1 MKKIKFMLMCMLAML
16 TGFSSCSSS
25 DDNDGNKPMTN
36 YVAISADGNTIIN
49 EDDDEEVKFNILI
62 GNTLTADATINLSL
76 EENDDNVATIS
87 PSSTIALKA
96 GAKTA
101 SFTVKSNKKSL
112 LKSDRV
118 LTVKATFS
126 DANMKTDG
134 KAATLTIKPD
144 SDIPVLTAEQQ
155 KLIEG
160 YKQNLNIDLTKILG
174 KVKVDTKV
182 TFNDDDKIDI
192 NDNKD
197 TRSFSGVTII
207 TLSEKATADKPVLKM
222 VSNAMGMAAF
232 NYEMLRKRTVEDTE
246 FWTQMPNGK
255 AVMENIN
262 YDYNKETFTMTLDGI
277 EVNPADMSL
286 KFTGSKVTMYE
297 EKITTVPFDYTFS
310 AWDRLKAKADANK
323 SFVVDDGDTK
333 TEVSVKDIIDG
344 GGSLNPYSFFDNTD
358 IVTDGENTDY
368 TTIYVAPTGKIDFTS
383 GKMTFAFPWYLDNT
397 YGCQR
402 VEATYTFGN

>member
-1 MKKIKFMLMCMLAML
+1 MKKFKFMLMCMLAML
-16 TGFSSCSSS
+16 TGFSACSSS
-25 DDNDGNKPMTN
+25 DDNDGDKQMTN
-36 YVAISADGNTIIN
+36 YVSISAAGNNIIN

-76 EENDDNVATIS
+76 EGNDDNVATLT
-87 PSSTIALKA
+87 PSTIALKA
-96 GAKTA
+96 GTKTA

-134 KAATLTIKPD
+134 KAVTLTIKPD

-232 NYEMLRKRTVEDTE
+232 NYEMLRKKTVEDTE
-246 FWTQMPNGK
+246 NWTQMPYGK

-277 EVNPADMSL
+277 EVNPADMTL
-286 KFTGSKVTMYE
+286 KFTGSKANVYE
-297 EKITTVPFDYTFS
+297 EEITTIPFDYTFS
-310 AWDRLKAKADANK
+310 AWDRLKAMADANK
-323 SFVVDDGDTK
+323 SFVVDEGDTK
-333 TEVSVKDIIDG
+333 TEVSVQDIIDG
-344 GGSLNPYSFFDNTD
+344 GGSLNPYIFFDNTD
-358 IVTDGENTDY
+358 FIADGEETEYKN
-368 TTIYVAPTGKIDFTS
+368 IYVVPTGKIDFTS
-383 GKMTFAFPWYLDNT
+383 GKMTFAFPWYLENT

>member
-1 MKKIKFMLMCMLAML
+1 MKKITFMLMCMLAML
-16 TGFSSCSSS
+16 TGFSACSS
-25 DDNDGNKPMTN
+25 DNNDGDKQMTN
-36 YVAISADGNTIIN
+36 YVSISAEGNNIIN

-76 EENDDNVATIS
+76 EGNDDNVATIS
-87 PSSTIALKA
+87 PSTIALKA

-118 LTVKATFS
+118 LTVKAIFS

-134 KAATLTIKPD
+134 KAVTLTIKPD

-174 KVKVDTKV
+174 KVKVETLV

-192 NDNKD
+192 NDNKE

-232 NYEMLRKRTVEDTE
+232 NYEMLRKKTVEDTE
-246 FWTQMPNGK
+246 YYTQTPYGQ
-255 AVMENIN
+255 AVMENIK
-262 YDYNKETFTMTLDGI
+262 YDFNKETFTMTLDGI
-277 EVNPADMSL
+277 EVNADMTLS
-286 KFTGSKVTMYE
+286 FTGKKTTIYE
-297 EKITTVPFDYTFS
+297 EEITTVPFDYTFS
-310 AWDRLKAKADANK
+310 AWTRLKEMADAGK
-323 SFVVDDGDTK
+323 SFIVDDGDSK
-333 TEVSVKDIIDG
+333 TETSVQDIIDG
-344 GGSLNPYSFFDNTD
+344 GGTLNPYAFFDNID
-358 IVTDGENTDY
+358 V
-368 TTIYVAPTGKIDFTS
+368 VADAEKTEYKNIFVVPTGKIDFAN
-383 GKMTFAFPWYLDNT
+383 GKMTFAFPWYLENA
-397 YGCQR
+397 YGCQK

>member
-1 MKKIKFMLMCMLAML
+1 MKKITFMLMCMLAML
-16 TGFSSCSSS
+16 TGFSACSSS
-25 DDNDGNKPMTN
+25 DNDGDKQMTN
-36 YVAISADGNTIIN
+36 YVSISAEGNNIIN
-49 EDDDEEVKFNILI
+49 EDDDDEVKFNILI

-76 EENDDNVATIS
+76 EGNDDNVATLS
-87 PSSTIALKA
+87 SSTISLKA

-134 KAATLTIKPD
+134 KAVTLTIKPD

-174 KVKVDTKV
+174 KVKVETKV

-192 NDNKD
+192 NNNKD

-222 VSNAMGMAAF
+222 VSNAMGMAAL
-232 NYEMLRKRTVEDTE
+232 NYEMLRKKTVEDTE
-246 FWTQMPNGK
+246 YWTQMPYGK

-277 EVNPADMSL
+277 EVNTDMSL
-286 KFTGSKVTMYE
+286 KFTGSKVNVYDE
-297 EKITTVPFDYTFS
+297 EITTVPFDYTFS
-310 AWDRLKAKADANK
+310 AWNRLKAMADANK
-323 SFVVDDGDTK
+323 SFVVDDGDTR
-333 TEVSVKDIIDG
+333 TEVPVQDIIDG

-358 IVTDGENTDY
+358 VVADGEDTDY
-368 TTIYVAPTGKIDFTS
+368 TTIYVAPTGKIDFTT
-383 GKMTFAFPWYLDNT
+383 GKMTFAFPWYLENT
-397 YGCQR
+397 NGCQR

>member
-1 MKKIKFMLMCMLAML
+1 MKKITFMLMCMLAML
-16 TGFSSCSSS
+16 TGFSACSSS
-25 DDNDGNKPMTN
+25 DNDGDKQMTN
-36 YVAISADGNTIIN
+36 YVSISAEGNNIIN

-62 GNTLTADATINLSL
+62 GNTLTADATISLSL
-76 EENDDNVATIS
+76 EGNDDNVATLS
-87 PSSTIALKA
+87 SSTISLKA

-101 SFTVKSNKKSL
+101 SFTIKSNKKSL

-134 KAATLTIKPD
+134 KAVTLTIKPD

-174 KVKVDTKV
+174 KVKVVTKV

-232 NYEMLRKRTVEDTE
+232 NYEMLRKKTVEDTE
-246 FWTQMPNGK
+246 FWTQMPFGR

-277 EVNPADMSL
+277 EVNPNMSL
-286 KFTGSKVTMYE
+286 KFTGNKVNVYDE
-297 EKITTVPFDYTFS
+297 EITTVPFDYTFS
-310 AWDRLKAKADANK
+310 AWNRLKAMADANE
-323 SFVVDDGDTK
+323 SFVVDDGETK
-333 TEVSVKDIIDG
+333 TNVSVQKIIEG

-358 IVTDGENTDY
+358 VIADGEETGY
-368 TTIYVAPTGKIDFTS
+368 TNIYVAPTGKIDFNN
-383 GKMTFAFPWYLDNT
+383 GNMTFAFPWYLENT
-397 YGCQR
+397 NGCQK

>member
-1 MKKIKFMLMCMLAML
+1 MKKFKFILMCMLAML
-16 TGFSSCSSS
+16 TGFSACSSS
-25 DDNDGNKPMTN
+25 DDNDGKQMTN
-36 YVAISADGNTIIN
+36 YVSISAAGNNIIN

-76 EENDDNVATIS
+76 EGNDDNVATLT
-87 PSSTIALKA
+87 SSTIALKA

-192 NDNKD
+192 NNNND

-207 TLSEKATADKPVLKM
+207 TLSEKATANKPVLKM

-246 FWTQMPNGK
+246 FWTQMPYSK
-255 AVMENIN
+255 AVMDNIN

-277 EVNPADMSL
+277 EVNPDMSL
-286 KFTGSKVTMYE
+286 KFTGSKVTMYDE
-297 EKITTVPFDYTFS
+297 EITTVPFDYTFS
-310 AWDRLKAKADANK
+310 AWDRLKAKADANE
-323 SFVVDDGDTK
+323 SFVVDDEETK
-333 TEVSVKDIIDG
+333 TEVPVQEIIDG
-344 GGSLNPYSFFDNTD
+344 GGSLNPYTFFDNTD
-358 IVTDGENTDY
+358 VIADGEETEY
-368 TTIYVAPTGKIDFTS
+368 KTIYVAPTGKIDFTS
-383 GKMTFAFPWYLDNT
+383 GKMTFAFPWYLENT
-397 YGCQR
+397 SGCQR
-402 VEATYTFGN
+402 IEATYTFGN

>member
-1 MKKIKFMLMCMLAML
+1 MKKFKFILMCMLARL
-16 TGFSSCSSS
+16 TGFSACSSS
-25 DDNDGNKPMTN
+25 DDNDGKQMTN
-36 YVAISADGNTIIN
+36 YVSISAAGNNIIN

-62 GNTLTADATINLSL
+62 GNTLTADATISLSL
-76 EENDDNVATIS
+76 EGNDDNVATLT
-87 PSSTIALKA
+87 PSTVALKA

-232 NYEMLRKRTVEDTE
+232 NYEMLRKRTVEDAE
-246 FWTQMPNGK
+246 NWTQMPYGK

-262 YDYNKETFTMTLDGI
+262 YNYNKETFTMTLDGI

-310 AWDRLKAKADANK
+310 AWDRLKAKADANE
-323 SFVVDDGDTK
+323 SFVVDEGETK
-333 TEVSVKDIIDG
+333 TKVSVQDIIDG

-358 IVTDGENTDY
+358 VVADGEETDY

>member
-1 MKKIKFMLMCMLAML
+1 MKQFKFMLMCMLAML
-16 TGFSSCSSS
+16 TGFSACSSS
-25 DDNDGNKPMTN
+25 DDNDGDKQMTN
-36 YVAISADGNTIIN
+36 YVSISAEGNNIIN
-49 EDDDEEVKFNILI
+49 EDDDDEVKFNILI
-62 GNTLTADATINLSL
+62 GNTLTADATISLSL
-76 EENDDNVATIS
+76 EGNDDNVATLT
-87 PSSTIALKA
+87 PSTISLKA

-134 KAATLTIKPD
+134 KAVTLTIKPD

-192 NDNKD
+192 NDNKN
-197 TRSFSGVTII
+197 TRSFSGITII

-246 FWTQMPNGK
+246 NWTQTPNGK

-277 EVNPADMSL
+277 EVNPDMSL
-286 KFTGSKVTMYE
+286 KFTGSKVNIYDE
-297 EKITTVPFDYTFS
+297 EITTVPFDYTFS
-310 AWDRLKAKADANK
+310 AWNRLKAMADANK

-333 TEVSVKDIIDG
+333 TEVSVQDIIGG

-358 IVTDGENTDY
+358 VVADGEDTDY
-368 TTIYVAPTGKIDFTS
+368 TTIYVAPTGKIDFTT
-383 GKMTFAFPWYLDNT
+383 GKMTFAFPWYLENT
-397 YGCQR
+397 NGCQR

>member
-1 MKKIKFMLMCMLAML
+1 MKQFKFMLMCMLAML
-16 TGFSSCSSS
+16 TGFSACSSS
-25 DDNDGNKPMTN
+25 DDNDGDKQMTN
-36 YVAISADGNTIIN
+36 YVSISAEGNNIIN
-49 EDDDEEVKFNILI
+49 EDDDDEVKFNILI
-62 GNTLTADATINLSL
+62 GNTLTADATISLSL
-76 EENDDNVATIS
+76 EGNDDNVATLT
-87 PSSTIALKA
+87 PSTISLKA

-112 LKSDRV
+112 LKSDCV

-134 KAATLTIKPD
+134 KAVTLTIKPD

-182 TFNDDDKIDI
+182 TFNDDDKNDI

-232 NYEMLRKRTVEDTE
+232 NYEMLRKKTVEDTE
-246 FWTQMPNGK
+246 FWTQMPFGR

-277 EVNPADMSL
+277 EVKPNMSL
-286 KFTGSKVTMYE
+286 KFTGSKVNVLE
-297 EKITTVPFDYTFS
+297 EEITTVPFDYTFS
-310 AWDRLKAKADANK
+310 AWNRLKAMADANE
-323 SFVVDDGDTK
+323 SFVVDDGETK
-333 TEVSVKDIIDG
+333 TNVSVQKIIEG

-358 IVTDGENTDY
+358 VVADGEETEYKN
-368 TTIYVAPTGKIDFTS
+368 IYVAPTGKIDFTT
-383 GKMTFAFPWYLDNT
+383 GKMTFAFPWYLENT

>member
-1 MKKIKFMLMCMLAML
+1 MLAML
-16 TGFSSCSSS
+16 TGFSACSSS
-25 DDNDGNKPMTN
+25 DDNDGKQMTN
-36 YVAISADGNTIIN
+36 YVSISAAGNNIIN
-49 EDDDEEVKFNILI
+49 EDDDEKVKFNILI

-76 EENDDNVATIS
+76 EGNDDNVATLT
-87 PSSTIALKA
+87 PSTIALKA

-134 KAATLTIKPD
+134 KAVTLTIKPD

-174 KVKVDTKV
+174 KVKVVTKV

-232 NYEMLRKRTVEDTE
+232 NYEMLRKKTVEDTE
-246 FWTQMPNGK
+246 FWTQMPFGR

-277 EVNPADMSL
+277 EVNPNMSL
-286 KFTGSKVTMYE
+286 KFTGSKVNVLE
-297 EKITTVPFDYTFS
+297 EEITTVPFDYTFS
-310 AWDRLKAKADANK
+310 AWNRLKAMADANE
-323 SFVVDDGDTK
+323 SFVVDDGETK
-333 TEVSVKDIIDG
+333 TNVSVQKIIEG

-358 IVTDGENTDY
+358 VVADGEETDY
-368 TTIYVAPTGKIDFTS
+368 KNIYVAPTGKIDFTT
-383 GKMTFAFPWYLDNT
+383 GKMTFAFPWYLENT

>member
-1 MKKIKFMLMCMLAML
+1 MKKFKFMLMCMLAML
-16 TGFSSCSSS
+16 TGFSACSSS
-25 DDNDGNKPMTN
+25 DNNDGDKQMTN
-36 YVAISADGNTIIN
+36 YVSISAAGNNIIN

-76 EENDDNVATIS
+76 EGNDDNVATLT
-87 PSSTIALKA
+87 PSTIALKA

-134 KAATLTIKPD
+134 KAVTLTIKPD

-232 NYEMLRKRTVEDTE
+232 NYEMLRKKTVEDTE
-246 FWTQMPNGK
+246 NWTQMPYGK

-277 EVNPADMSL
+277 EVNPADMTL
-286 KFTGSKVTMYE
+286 KFTGSKVNVYE
-297 EKITTVPFDYTFS
+297 EEITTIPFDYTFS
-310 AWDRLKAKADANK
+310 AWDRLKAMADANK
-323 SFVVDDGDTK
+323 SFVVDEGDTK
-333 TEVSVKDIIDG
+333 TEVSVQDIIDG
-344 GGSLNPYSFFDNTD
+344 GGSLNPYTFFDNTD
-358 IVTDGENTDY
+358 VVADGEETEYKN
-368 TTIYVAPTGKIDFTS
+368 IYVVPTGKIDFTS
-383 GKMTFAFPWYLDNT
+383 GKMTFAFPWYLENT

>member
-1 MKKIKFMLMCMLAML
+1 MLAML
-16 TGFSSCSSS
+16 TGFSACSSS
-25 DDNDGNKPMTN
+25 DNNDGDKQMTN
-36 YVAISADGNTIIN
+36 YVSISAAGNNIIN

-76 EENDDNVATIS
+76 EGNDDNVATLT
-87 PSSTIALKA
+87 PSTIALKA
-96 GAKTA
+96 GTKTA

-134 KAATLTIKPD
+134 KAVTLTIKPD

-232 NYEMLRKRTVEDTE
+232 NYEMLRKKTVEDTE
-246 FWTQMPNGK
+246 NWTQMPYGK

-277 EVNPADMSL
+277 EVNPADMTL
-286 KFTGSKVTMYE
+286 RQQGKCIRGR
-297 EKITTVPFDYTFS
+297 DYNHS
-310 AWDRLKAKADANK
+310 IRL
-323 SFVVDDGDTK
+323 
-333 TEVSVKDIIDG
+333 
-344 GGSLNPYSFFDNTD
+344 
-358 IVTDGENTDY
+358 
-368 TTIYVAPTGKIDFTS
+368 
-383 GKMTFAFPWYLDNT
+383 YLLSMGPPQG
-397 YGCQR
+397 YG
-402 VEATYTFGN
+402 

>member
-1 MKKIKFMLMCMLAML
+1 MKKITFMLMCMLAML
-16 TGFSSCSSS
+16 TGFSACSSS
-25 DDNDGNKPMTN
+25 DDNDGDKQMTN
-36 YVAISADGNTIIN
+36 YVSISAEGNNIIN
-49 EDDDEEVKFNILI
+49 EDDDDEVKFNILI
-62 GNTLTADATINLSL
+62 GNTLTADATISLSL
-76 EENDDNVATIS
+76 EGNDDNVATLS
-87 PSSTIALKA
+87 PSTISLKA

-134 KAATLTIKPD
+134 KAVTLTIKPD

-246 FWTQMPNGK
+246 NWTQMPYGK

-277 EVNPADMSL
+277 EVNPDMSL
-286 KFTGSKVTMYE
+286 KFTGSKVNVYDVE
-297 EKITTVPFDYTFS
+297 ITTVPFDYTFS
-310 AWDRLKAKADANK
+310 AWDRLKTMADANK

-333 TEVSVKDIIDG
+333 TEVSVQDIIDG

-368 TTIYVAPTGKIDFTS
+368 NTIYVAPTGKIDFTT
-383 GKMTFAFPWYLDNT
+383 GKMTFAFPWYLENT

-402 VEATYTFGN
+402 VDATYTFGN

>member
-1 MKKIKFMLMCMLAML
+1 MKKFKFILMCMLAML
-16 TGFSSCSSS
+16 TGFSACSSS
-25 DDNDGNKPMTN
+25 DDNDGKQMTN
-36 YVAISADGNTIIN
+36 YVSISAAGNNIIN

-76 EENDDNVATIS
+76 EGNDDNVATLT
-87 PSSTIALKA
+87 PSTIALKA

-134 KAATLTIKPD
+134 KAVTLTIKPD

-174 KVKVDTKV
+174 KVKVATKV

-232 NYEMLRKRTVEDTE
+232 NYEMLRKRTVEDAE
-246 FWTQMPNGK
+246 NWTQTPYGK

-262 YDYNKETFTMTLDGI
+262 YDNKKETFTMTLDGI
-277 EVNPADMSL
+277 EVNADMSL
-286 KFTGSKVTMYE
+286 KFTGSKVTVYDE
-297 EKITTVPFDYTFS
+297 EITTVPFDYTFS
-310 AWDRLKAKADANK
+310 AWDRLKAMADANK
-323 SFVVDDGDTK
+323 SFVVDDGDTR

-358 IVTDGENTDY
+358 VVADGEETEYN
-368 TTIYVAPTGKIDFTS
+368 TIYVAPTGKIDFTT
-383 GKMTFAFPWYLDNT
+383 GKMTFAFPWYLENT

>member
-1 MKKIKFMLMCMLAML
+1 MKKITFMLMCMLAML
-16 TGFSSCSSS
+16 TGFSACSN
-25 DDNDGNKPMTN
+25 DNNDGDKQMTN
-36 YVAISADGNTIIN
+36 YVSISAAGNNIIN

-76 EENDDNVATIS
+76 EGNDDNVATLT
-87 PSSTIALKA
+87 PSTIALKA

-118 LTVKATFS
+118 LTVKAIFS

-134 KAATLTIKPD
+134 KAITLTIKPD

-222 VSNAMGMAAF
+222 VSNAMGMATF
-232 NYEMLRKRTVEDTE
+232 NYEMLRKRTVEDAE
-246 FWTQMPNGK
+246 NWTQMPYGK

-277 EVNPADMSL
+277 EVNPDMSL
-286 KFTGSKVTMYE
+286 KFTGSKVNVYDAE
-297 EKITTVPFDYTFS
+297 ITTVPFDYTFS
-310 AWDRLKAKADANK
+310 AWDRLKAMADANK
-323 SFVVDDGDTK
+323 SFVVDDGETK
-333 TEVSVKDIIDG
+333 TEVSVQDIIDG
-344 GGSLNPYSFFDNTD
+344 GGSLNPYFFFDNTD
-358 IVTDGENTDY
+358 VVADAEETEYN
-368 TTIYVAPTGKIDFTS
+368 TIYVAPTGKIDFAS
-383 GKMTFAFPWYLDNT
+383 SKMTFAFPWYLDNT

>member
-1 MKKIKFMLMCMLAML
+1 MLAML
-16 TGFSSCSSS
+16 TGFSACSSS
-25 DDNDGNKPMTN
+25 DNDGDKPMTN
-36 YVAISADGNTIIN
+36 YVSISAEGNNIIN

-76 EENDDNVATIS
+76 EGNDDNVATLS
-87 PSSTIALKA
+87 HSTISLKA

-134 KAATLTIKPD
+134 KAVTLTIKPD

-192 NDNKD
+192 NNNQD

-246 FWTQMPNGK
+246 FWTQMPYSK

-277 EVNPADMSL
+277 EVNPNMSL

-297 EKITTVPFDYTFS
+297 EEITTVPFDYTFS
-310 AWDRLKAKADANK
+310 AWNRLKAMADANQ
-323 SFVVDDGDTK
+323 SFVVDGGETQTK
-333 TEVSVKDIIDG
+333 VSVQDIIDG

-358 IVTDGENTDY
+358 VVADGEDTDY
-368 TTIYVAPTGKIDFTS
+368 TTIYVAPTGKIDFTT
-383 GKMTFAFPWYLDNT
+383 GKMTFAFPWYLENT
-397 YGCQR
+397 NGCQR

>member
-1 MKKIKFMLMCMLAML
+1 MKKFKFILMCMLAML
-16 TGFSSCSSS
+16 TGFSACSSS
-25 DDNDGNKPMTN
+25 DDNDGKQMTN
-36 YVAISADGNTIIN
+36 YVSISAAGNNIIN

-76 EENDDNVATIS
+76 EGNDDNVATLT
-87 PSSTIALKA
+87 PSTIALKA

-134 KAATLTIKPD
+134 KAVTLTIKPD

-174 KVKVDTKV
+174 KVKVATKV

-232 NYEMLRKRTVEDTE
+232 NYEMLRKRTVEDAE
-246 FWTQMPNGK
+246 NWTQTPYGK

-262 YDYNKETFTMTLDGI
+262 YDNKKETFTMTLDGI
-277 EVNPADMSL
+277 EVNADMSL
-286 KFTGSKVTMYE
+286 KFTGSKVTVYDE
-297 EKITTVPFDYTFS
+297 EITTVPFDYTFS
-310 AWDRLKAKADANK
+310 AWDRLKAMADAK
-323 SFVVDDGDTK
+323 ESFVVDEGETK
-333 TEVSVKDIIDG
+333 TEVPVQDIIDG

-358 IVTDGENTDY
+358 VVADGKETEY
-368 TTIYVAPTGKIDFTS
+368 KTIYVAPTGKIDFTS
-383 GKMTFAFPWYLDNT
+383 GKMTFAFPWYLENT

>member
-36 YVAISADGNTIIN
+36 YVAISADGNNIIN

-76 EENDDNVATIS
+76 EGNDDNVATLT
-87 PSSTIALKA
+87 PSAIALKA

-134 KAATLTIKPD
+134 KAVTLTIKPD

-192 NDNKD
+192 NNNND

-246 FWTQMPNGK
+246 NWTQMPYGK
-255 AVMENIN
+255 AVMKNIN

-277 EVNPADMSL
+277 EVNTDMSL

-297 EKITTVPFDYTFS
+297 EEITTVPFDYTFS
-310 AWDRLKAKADANK
+310 AWDRLKAMADANK
-323 SFVVDDGDTK
+323 SFVVDDGDTE
-333 TEVSVKDIIDG
+333 TEVSVQDIIDG

-358 IVTDGENTDY
+358 IVTDGEKTDY
-368 TTIYVAPTGKIDFTS
+368 TTIYVTPTGKIDFTS
-383 GKMTFAFPWYLDNT
+383 GKMTFAFPWYLENT

>member
-1 MKKIKFMLMCMLAML
+1 MKKITFMLMCMLAML
-16 TGFSSCSSS
+16 TGFSACSSS
-25 DDNDGNKPMTN
+25 DNDGDKQMTN
-36 YVAISADGNTIIN
+36 YVSISAEGNNIIN
-49 EDDDEEVKFNILI
+49 EDDDDEVKFNILI

-76 EENDDNVATIS
+76 EGNDDNVATLS
-87 PSSTIALKA
+87 SSTISLKA

-134 KAATLTIKPD
+134 KAVTLTIKPD

-174 KVKVDTKV
+174 KVKVETKV

-192 NDNKD
+192 NNNKD

-222 VSNAMGMAAF
+222 VSNAMGMAAL
-232 NYEMLRKRTVEDTE
+232 NYEMLRKKTVEDTE
-246 FWTQMPNGK
+246 YWTQMPYGK
-255 AVMENIN
+255 AVMEHIN
-262 YDYNKETFTMTLDGI
+262 YDYKKEAFTMTLDGI
-277 EVNPADMSL
+277 EVNTDMSL
-286 KFTGSKVTMYE
+286 KFTGSKVNVLE
-297 EKITTVPFDYTFS
+297 EEITTVPFDYTFS
-310 AWDRLKAKADANK
+310 AWDRLKAMADANQ
-323 SFVVDDGDTK
+323 SFVVDDGDTR
-333 TEVSVKDIIDG
+333 TEVPVQNIIDG
-344 GGSLNPYSFFDNTD
+344 GGSLNPYSFFDNTNV
-358 IVTDGENTDY
+358 IADGEETEYKN
-368 TTIYVAPTGKIDFTS
+368 IYVAPTGKIDFTT
-383 GKMTFAFPWYLDNT
+383 GKMTFAFPWYLENT
-397 YGCQR
+397 NGCQR

>member
-1 MKKIKFMLMCMLAML
+1 MKKITFMLMYMLALL
-16 TGFSSCSSS
+16 TGFSACSSS
-25 DDNDGNKPMTN
+25 DNDGDKPMTN
-36 YVAISADGNTIIN
+36 YVSISAEGNNIIN
-49 EDDDEEVKFNILI
+49 EDDDDEVKFNILI

-76 EENDDNVATIS
+76 EGNDDNVATLS
-87 PSSTIALKA
+87 PSTISLKA

-134 KAATLTIKPD
+134 KAVTLTIKPD

-246 FWTQMPNGK
+246 NWTQMPYGK
-255 AVMENIN
+255 AVMEHIN

-277 EVNPADMSL
+277 EVNQNMSL
-286 KFTGSKVTMYE
+286 KFTGSKVNVLE
-297 EKITTVPFDYTFS
+297 EEITTVPFDYTFS
-310 AWDRLKAKADANK
+310 AWNRLKAMADANE
-323 SFVVDDGDTK
+323 SFVVDDGETK
-333 TEVSVKDIIDG
+333 TNVSVQKIIEG

-358 IVTDGENTDY
+358 VVADGEETEYKN
-368 TTIYVAPTGKIDFTS
+368 IYVAPTGKIDFTT
-383 GKMTFAFPWYLDNT
+383 GKMTFAFPWYLENT

>member
-1 MKKIKFMLMCMLAML
+1 MKKITFMLMCMLAML
-16 TGFSSCSSS
+16 TGFSACSSS
-25 DDNDGNKPMTN
+25 DNDGDKQMTN
-36 YVAISADGNTIIN
+36 YVSISAEGNNIIN
-49 EDDDEEVKFNILI
+49 EDDDDEVKFNILI

-76 EENDDNVATIS
+76 EGNDDNVATLS
-87 PSSTIALKA
+87 SSTISLKA

-134 KAATLTIKPD
+134 KAVTLTIKPD

-174 KVKVDTKV
+174 KVKVETKV

-222 VSNAMGMAAF
+222 VSNAMGMATL
-232 NYEMLRKRTVEDTE
+232 NYEMLRKKTVEDTE
-246 FWTQMPNGK
+246 YWTQMPYGK

-277 EVNPADMSL
+277 EVNTDMSL
-286 KFTGSKVTMYE
+286 KFTGSKVNVYDKE
-297 EKITTVPFDYTFS
+297 ITTVPFDYTFS
-310 AWDRLKAKADANK
+310 AWNRLKAMADANE
-323 SFVVDDGDTK
+323 SFVVDEGETK
-333 TEVSVKDIIDG
+333 TKVPVQDIIDG

-358 IVTDGENTDY
+358 VIADGEETEYKN
-368 TTIYVAPTGKIDFTS
+368 IYVAPTGKIDFTT
-383 GKMTFAFPWYLDNT
+383 GKMTFAFPWYLENT
-397 YGCQR
+397 NGCQR

>member
-1 MKKIKFMLMCMLAML
+1 MKKITFMLMCMLAML
-16 TGFSSCSSS
+16 TGFSACSSS
-25 DDNDGNKPMTN
+25 DNDGDKPMTN
-36 YVAISADGNTIIN
+36 YVSISAEGNNIIN

-76 EENDDNVATIS
+76 EGNDDNVATLT
-87 PSSTIALKA
+87 PSTIALKA

-134 KAATLTIKPD
+134 KAVTLTIKPD

-222 VSNAMGMAAF
+222 VSNAMGMATF
-232 NYEMLRKRTVEDTE
+232 NYEMLRKKTVEDTE
-246 FWTQMPNGK
+246 SWTQMPYSK

-262 YDYNKETFTMTLDGI
+262 YDYNKEKFTMTLDGI
-277 EVNPADMSL
+277 EVNADMSL
-286 KFTGSKVTMYE
+286 KFTGSEVTMYE
-297 EKITTVPFDYTFS
+297 EEITTVPFDYTFS
-310 AWDRLKAKADANK
+310 AWDRLKAMADANK
-323 SFVVDDGDTK
+323 TFEVDEGDTK
-333 TEVSVKDIIDG
+333 ANVPVQDIIDG

-358 IVTDGENTDY
+358 VVADGEETKY
-368 TTIYVAPTGKIDFTS
+368 TNIYVAPTGKIDFAS
-383 GKMTFAFPWYLDNT
+383 GKMTFAFPWYLENT
-397 YGCQR
+397 YGCQK
-402 VEATYTFGN
+402 VEAIYTFGN

>member
-16 TGFSSCSSS
+16 TGFSSCCSS

-36 YVAISADGNTIIN
+36 YVAISADGNNIIN

-62 GNTLTADATINLSL
+62 ANTLTADATINLSL
-76 EENDDNVATIS
+76 EGNDDNVATLT
-87 PSSTIALKA
+87 PSTIALKA
-96 GAKTA
+96 GDKTA

-118 LTVKATFS
+118 LTIKATFS

-134 KAATLTIKPD
+134 KIVTLTIKPD

-174 KVKVDTKV
+174 KVKVETKV

-192 NDNKD
+192 NDNND

-246 FWTQMPNGK
+246 NWTQMPYGK

-277 EVNPADMSL
+277 EVNADMSL

-297 EKITTVPFDYTFS
+297 EEITTVPFDYTFS
-310 AWDRLKAKADANK
+310 AWDRLNAMADANK

-333 TEVSVKDIIDG
+333 TEVSVQDIIDG

-383 GKMTFAFPWYLDNT
+383 GKMTFAFPWYLENT

>member
-1 MKKIKFMLMCMLAML
+1 MCMLAML
-16 TGFSSCSSS
+16 TGFSACSSS
-25 DDNDGNKPMTN
+25 DDNDGKQMTN
-36 YVAISADGNTIIN
+36 YVSISAAGNNIIN

-76 EENDDNVATIS
+76 EGNDDNVATLT
-87 PSSTIALKA
+87 PSTIALKA

-134 KAATLTIKPD
+134 KAVTLTIKPD

-174 KVKVDTKV
+174 KVKVVTKV

-232 NYEMLRKRTVEDTE
+232 NYEMLRKKTVEDTE
-246 FWTQMPNGK
+246 FWTQMPFGR

-277 EVNPADMSL
+277 EVNPNMSL
-286 KFTGSKVTMYE
+286 KFTGSKVNVLE
-297 EKITTVPFDYTFS
+297 EEITTVPFDYTFS
-310 AWDRLKAKADANK
+310 AWNRLKAMADANE
-323 SFVVDDGDTK
+323 SFVVDDGETK
-333 TEVSVKDIIDG
+333 TNVSVQKIIEG

-358 IVTDGENTDY
+358 VVADGEETEYKN
-368 TTIYVAPTGKIDFTS
+368 IYVAPTGKIDFTT
-383 GKMTFAFPWYLDNT
+383 GKMTFAFPWYLENT

>member
-1 MKKIKFMLMCMLAML
+1 MLAML
-16 TGFSSCSSS
+16 TGFSACSSS
-25 DDNDGNKPMTN
+25 DNDGDKPMTN
-36 YVAISADGNTIIN
+36 YVSISAEGNNIIN
-49 EDDDEEVKFNILI
+49 EDDDDEVKFNILI

-76 EENDDNVATIS
+76 EGNDDNVATLT
-87 PSSTIALKA
+87 PSTIALKA

-126 DANMKTDG
+126 DANMKIDG
-134 KAATLTIKPD
+134 KAVTLTIKPD

-192 NDNKD
+192 NNNKD

-232 NYEMLRKRTVEDTE
+232 NYEMLRKKTVEDTE
-246 FWTQMPNGK
+246 YWTQMPYGK

-277 EVNPADMSL
+277 EVNTDMSL
-286 KFTGSKVTMYE
+286 KFTGSKVNVYDKE
-297 EKITTVPFDYTFS
+297 ITTVPFDYTFS
-310 AWDRLKAKADANK
+310 AWNRLKAMADANE
-323 SFVVDDGDTK
+323 SFVVDEGETK
-333 TEVSVKDIIDG
+333 TKVPVQNIIDG
-344 GGSLNPYSFFDNTD
+344 GGSLNPYLFFDNTD
-358 IVTDGENTDY
+358 VIADGEETEYKN
-368 TTIYVAPTGKIDFTS
+368 IYVAPTGKIDFTT
-383 GKMTFAFPWYLDNT
+383 GKMTFAFPWYLENT
-397 YGCQR
+397 NGCQR

>member
-1 MKKIKFMLMCMLAML
+1 MKKITFMLMCMLAML
-16 TGFSSCSSS
+16 TGFSACSSS
-25 DDNDGNKPMTN
+25 DDNDGDKQMTN
-36 YVAISADGNTIIN
+36 YVSISAEGNNIIN
-49 EDDDEEVKFNILI
+49 EDDDDEVKFNILI

-76 EENDDNVATIS
+76 EGNDDNVATLT
-87 PSSTIALKA
+87 PSTIALKA

-160 YKQNLNIDLTKILG
+160 YKQNLNIDLTKVLG
-174 KVKVDTKV
+174 KVKVETKV

-192 NDNKD
+192 NDNKE

-246 FWTQMPNGK
+246 NWTQMPYGK

-277 EVNPADMSL
+277 EVNPADMTL
-286 KFTGSKVTMYE
+286 KFTGSKVTVYE
-297 EKITTVPFDYTFS
+297 EEITTVPFDYTFS
-310 AWDRLKAKADANK
+310 AWDRLKAMADANRT
-323 SFVVDDGDTK
+323 FVVDEGDTK
-333 TEVSVKDIIDG
+333 TRVSVQDIIDG
-344 GGSLNPYSFFDNTD
+344 GGSLNPYFFFDNTD

-368 TTIYVAPTGKIDFTS
+368 TTIYVAPTGKIDFTK
-383 GKMTFAFPWYLDNT
+383 GKMTFAFPWYLENT

>member
-1 MKKIKFMLMCMLAML
+1 MKKFKFMLMCMLAML
-16 TGFSSCSSS
+16 TGFSACSSS
-25 DDNDGNKPMTN
+25 DDNDGDKQMTN
-36 YVAISADGNTIIN
+36 YVSISAAGNNIIN

-76 EENDDNVATIS
+76 EGNDDNVATLT
-87 PSSTIALKA
+87 PSTIALKA

-134 KAATLTIKPD
+134 KAVTLTIKPD

-232 NYEMLRKRTVEDTE
+232 NYEMLRKKTVEDTE
-246 FWTQMPNGK
+246 NWTQMPYGK

-277 EVNPADMSL
+277 EVNPADMTL
-286 KFTGSKVTMYE
+286 KFTGSKVNVYE
-297 EKITTVPFDYTFS
+297 EEITTIPFDYTFS
-310 AWDRLKAKADANK
+310 AWDRLKAMADANK
-323 SFVVDDGDTK
+323 SFVVDEGDTK
-333 TEVSVKDIIDG
+333 TEVSVQDIIDG
-344 GGSLNPYSFFDNTD
+344 GGSLNPYIFFDNTD
-358 IVTDGENTDY
+358 FIADGEETEYKN
-368 TTIYVAPTGKIDFTS
+368 IYVVPTGKIDFTS
-383 GKMTFAFPWYLDNT
+383 GKMTFAFPWYLENT

>member
-1 MKKIKFMLMCMLAML
+1 ML
-16 TGFSSCSSS
+16 TGFSACSSS
-25 DDNDGNKPMTN
+25 DNDGDKPMTN
-36 YVAISADGNTIIN
+36 YVSISAEGNNIIN
-49 EDDDEEVKFNILI
+49 EDDDDEVKFNILI

-76 EENDDNVATIS
+76 EGNDDNVATLS
-87 PSSTIALKA
+87 PSTISLKA

-134 KAATLTIKPD
+134 KAVTLTIKPD

-222 VSNAMGMAAF
+222 VSNAMGMATL
-232 NYEMLRKRTVEDTE
+232 NYEMLRKKTVEDTE
-246 FWTQMPNGK
+246 YWTQMPYGK

-277 EVNPADMSL
+277 EVNTDMSL
-286 KFTGSKVTMYE
+286 KFTGSKVNVYDE
-297 EKITTVPFDYTFS
+297 EITTVPFDYTFS
-310 AWDRLKAKADANK
+310 AWNRLKAMADANQ
-323 SFVVDDGDTK
+323 SFVVDDGDTR
-333 TEVSVKDIIDG
+333 TEVPVQDIIDG

-358 IVTDGENTDY
+358 VIADGEETEYKN
-368 TTIYVAPTGKIDFTS
+368 IYVAPTGKIDFTN
-383 GKMTFAFPWYLDNT
+383 GRMTFAFPWYLENT
-397 YGCQR
+397 NGCQK

>member
-1 MKKIKFMLMCMLAML
+1 MKKITFMLMCMLAML
-16 TGFSSCSSS
+16 TGFSACSS
-25 DDNDGNKPMTN
+25 DNDGDKPMTN
-36 YVAISADGNTIIN
+36 YVSISADGNTIIN

-87 PSSTIALKA
+87 PSTIALKA

-134 KAATLTIKPD
+134 KAVTLTIKPD

-232 NYEMLRKRTVEDTE
+232 NYEILRKRTVEDTE
-246 FWTQMPNGK
+246 IWTQMPYSK
-255 AVMENIN
+255 AVMDNIN

-310 AWDRLKAKADANK
+310 AWDRLKAMADANK

-333 TEVSVKDIIDG
+333 TEVSVQDIIDG

-383 GKMTFAFPWYLDNT
+383 GKMTFAFPWYLENT

>member
-1 MKKIKFMLMCMLAML
+1 MKKFKFMLMCMLAML
-16 TGFSSCSSS
+16 TGFSACSSS
-25 DDNDGNKPMTN
+25 DNDGDKQMTN
-36 YVAISADGNTIIN
+36 YVSISTEGNNIIN
-49 EDDDEEVKFNILI
+49 EDDDDEVKFNILI

-76 EENDDNVATIS
+76 EGNDDNVATLS
-87 PSSTIALKA
+87 PSTIALKA

-134 KAATLTIKPD
+134 KAVTLTIKPD

-174 KVKVDTKV
+174 KVKVETKV

-222 VSNAMGMAAF
+222 VSNAMGMAAL
-232 NYEMLRKRTVEDTE
+232 NYEMLRKKTVEDTE
-246 FWTQMPNGK
+246 YWTQMPYGK
-255 AVMENIN
+255 AVMEHIN
-262 YDYNKETFTMTLDGI
+262 YDYKKEAFTMTLDGI
-277 EVNPADMSL
+277 EVNTDMSL
-286 KFTGSKVTMYE
+286 KFTGSKVNVLE
-297 EKITTVPFDYTFS
+297 EEITTVPFDYTFS
-310 AWDRLKAKADANK
+310 AWDRLKAMADANQ
-323 SFVVDDGDTK
+323 SFVVDDGDTR
-333 TEVSVKDIIDG
+333 TEVPVQNIIDG

-358 IVTDGENTDY
+358 VIADGEETEYKN
-368 TTIYVAPTGKIDFTS
+368 IYVAPTGKIDFTT
-383 GKMTFAFPWYLDNT
+383 GKMTFAFPWYLENT
-397 YGCQR
+397 NGCQR

>member
-1 MKKIKFMLMCMLAML
+1 MLAML
-16 TGFSSCSSS
+16 TGFSACSSS
-25 DDNDGNKPMTN
+25 DDNDGKQMTN
-36 YVAISADGNTIIN
+36 YVSISAAGNNIIN

-76 EENDDNVATIS
+76 EGNDDNVATLT
-87 PSSTIALKA
+87 PSTIALKA

-118 LTVKATFS
+118 LSVKATFS

-134 KAATLTIKPD
+134 KAVTLTIKPD

-174 KVKVDTKV
+174 KVKVYTKV

-192 NDNKD
+192 NNNND

-232 NYEMLRKRTVEDTE
+232 NYEMLRKKTVEDTE
-246 FWTQMPNGK
+246 YWTQMPYGK

-277 EVNPADMSL
+277 EVNPADMTL
-286 KFTGSKVTMYE
+286 KFTGSKVNVYE
-297 EKITTVPFDYTFS
+297 EEITTVPFDYTFS
-310 AWDRLKAKADANK
+310 AWDRLKAMADANK
-323 SFVVDDGDTK
+323 LFVVDDGDTK
-333 TEVSVKDIIDG
+333 TKVSVQEIIDG
-344 GGSLNPYSFFDNTD
+344 GGSLNPYLFFDNTD
-358 IVTDGENTDY
+358 IVADGEKTDY
-368 TTIYVAPTGKIDFTS
+368 KNIYVAPTGKIDFAS
-383 GKMTFAFPWYLDNT
+383 GQMTFAFPWYLENT
-397 YGCQR
+397 SGCQR
-402 VEATYTFGN
+402 IEATYKFGN

>member
-1 MKKIKFMLMCMLAML
+1 MKKITFMLMCMLAML
-16 TGFSSCSSS
+16 TGFSACSSS
-25 DDNDGNKPMTN
+25 DNDGDKPMTN
-36 YVAISADGNTIIN
+36 YVSISAEGNNIIN
-49 EDDDEEVKFNILI
+49 EDDDDEVKFNILI

-76 EENDDNVATIS
+76 EGNDDNVATLS
-87 PSSTIALKA
+87 PSTISLKA

-101 SFTVKSNKKSL
+101 SFTVKSNKKNL

-134 KAATLTIKPD
+134 KAVTLTIKPD

-232 NYEMLRKRTVEDTE
+232 NYEMLRKKTVEDTE
-246 FWTQMPNGK
+246 YWTQMPYGQ
-255 AVMENIN
+255 AVMEHIN

-277 EVNPADMSL
+277 EVNPDMSL
-286 KFTGSKVTMYE
+286 KFTGSKVNVYDKE
-297 EKITTVPFDYTFS
+297 ITTVPFDYTFS
-310 AWDRLKAKADANK
+310 AWNRLKAMADANE
-323 SFVVDDGDTK
+323 SFVVDEGETK
-333 TEVSVKDIIDG
+333 TKVPVQDIIDG
-344 GGSLNPYSFFDNTD
+344 GGSLNPYLFFDNTD
-358 IVTDGENTDY
+358 VIADGEKTEYKN
-368 TTIYVAPTGKIDFTS
+368 IYVAPTGKIDFTT
-383 GKMTFAFPWYLDNT
+383 GKMTFAFPWYLENT
-397 YGCQR
+397 TGCQR

>member
-1 MKKIKFMLMCMLAML
+1 MKKITFMLMCMLAML
-16 TGFSSCSSS
+16 TGFSACSS
-25 DDNDGNKPMTN
+25 DNNDGDKPMTN
-36 YVAISADGNTIIN
+36 YVSISAEGNNIIN

-76 EENDDNVATIS
+76 EGNDDNVATIS
-87 PSSTIALKA
+87 PSTIALKA

-118 LTVKATFS
+118 LTIKATFS

-134 KAATLTIKPD
+134 KAVTLTIKPD

-174 KVKVDTKV
+174 KVKVETLV

-192 NDNKD
+192 NDNKE

-232 NYEMLRKRTVEDTE
+232 NYEMLRKKTVEDTE
-246 FWTQMPNGK
+246 YYTQTPYGQ
-255 AVMENIN
+255 AVMENIK
-262 YDYNKETFTMTLDGI
+262 YDFNKETFTMTLDGI
-277 EVNPADMSL
+277 EVNADMTLS
-286 KFTGSKVTMYE
+286 FTGKKTTIYE
-297 EKITTVPFDYTFS
+297 EEITTVPFDYTFS
-310 AWDRLKAKADANK
+310 AWTRLKEMADAGKN
-323 SFVVDDGDTK
+323 FIVDDGDSK
-333 TEVSVKDIIDG
+333 TETPVQDIIDG
-344 GGSLNPYSFFDNTD
+344 GGTLNPYAFFDNID
-358 IVTDGENTDY
+358 V
-368 TTIYVAPTGKIDFTS
+368 VADAEKTEYKNIFVVPTGKIDFAN
-383 GKMTFAFPWYLDNT
+383 GKMTFAFPWYLENA
-397 YGCQR
+397 YGCQK

>member
-1 MKKIKFMLMCMLAML
+1 MKKITFMLMCMLAML
-16 TGFSSCSSS
+16 TGFSACSSS
-25 DDNDGNKPMTN
+25 DDNDGNKQMPN
-36 YVAISADGNTIIN
+36 YVSISAAGNNIIN
-49 EDDDEEVKFNILI
+49 EDDDDEVKFNILI

-76 EENDDNVATIS
+76 EGNDDNVATLT
-87 PSSTIALKA
+87 PSTIALKA

-101 SFTVKSNKKSL
+101 SFTVKSNRKSL
-112 LKSDRV
+112 LKSDRI

-134 KAATLTIKPD
+134 KAVTLTIKPD

-232 NYEMLRKRTVEDTE
+232 NYEMLRKKTVETE
-246 FWTQMPNGK
+246 YYTQTPYGQ
-255 AVMENIN
+255 AVMENIK
-262 YDYNKETFTMTLDGI
+262 YDFNKETFTMTLDGI
-277 EVNPADMSL
+277 EVNADMTLS
-286 KFTGSKVTMYE
+286 FTGKKTTIYE
-297 EKITTVPFDYTFS
+297 EEITTVPFDYTFS
-310 AWDRLKAKADANK
+310 AWTRLKEMADTGK
-323 SFVVDDGDTK
+323 SFIVNDGESK
-333 TEVSVKDIIDG
+333 TETPVQDIIDG
-344 GGSLNPYSFFDNTD
+344 GGTLNPYAFFDNTD
-358 IVTDGENTDY
+358 VVADAEKTEYKNIF
-368 TTIYVAPTGKIDFTS
+368 VAPTGKIDFAS

>member
-1 MKKIKFMLMCMLAML
+1 MKKITFMLMCMLAML
-16 TGFSSCSSS
+16 TGFSACSS
-25 DDNDGNKPMTN
+25 DNNDGDKQMTN
-36 YVAISADGNTIIN
+36 YVSISAEGNNIIN

-76 EENDDNVATIS
+76 EGNDDNVATIS
-87 PSSTIALKA
+87 PSTIALKA

-118 LTVKATFS
+118 LTVKAIFS

-134 KAATLTIKPD
+134 KAVTLTIKPD

-174 KVKVDTKV
+174 KVKVETLV

-192 NDNKD
+192 NDNKE

-232 NYEMLRKRTVEDTE
+232 NYEMLRKKTVEDTE
-246 FWTQMPNGK
+246 YYTQTPYGQ
-255 AVMENIN
+255 AVMENIK
-262 YDYNKETFTMTLDGI
+262 YDFNKETFTMTLDGI
-277 EVNPADMSL
+277 EVNADMTLS
-286 KFTGSKVTMYE
+286 FTGKKTTIYE
-297 EKITTVPFDYTFS
+297 EEITTVPFDYTFS
-310 AWDRLKAKADANK
+310 AWTRLKEMADAGK
-323 SFVVDDGDTK
+323 SFIVDDGDSK
-333 TEVSVKDIIDG
+333 TETPVQDIIAG
-344 GGSLNPYSFFDNTD
+344 GGTLNPYAFFDNTD
-358 IVTDGENTDY
+358 V
-368 TTIYVAPTGKIDFTS
+368 VADAEKTEYNNIFVVPTGKIDFAN
-383 GKMTFAFPWYLDNT
+383 GKMTFAFPWYLENA

>member
-1 MKKIKFMLMCMLAML
+1 MKKITFMLMCMLAML
-16 TGFSSCSSS
+16 TGFSACSSS
-25 DDNDGNKPMTN
+25 DNDDDKQMTN
-36 YVAISADGNTIIN
+36 YVSISAEGNNIIN

-76 EENDDNVATIS
+76 EGNDDNVATLF
-87 PSSTIALKA
+87 PSTISLKA

-134 KAATLTIKPD
+134 KAVTLTIKPD

-182 TFNDDDKIDI
+182 TFNDDDKNDI

-222 VSNAMGMAAF
+222 ISNAMGMAAF

-246 FWTQMPNGK
+246 NWTQMPYGK
-255 AVMENIN
+255 AVMEHIN
-262 YDYNKETFTMTLDGI
+262 YDYKKEAFTMTLDGI
-277 EVNPADMSL
+277 EVNTDMSL
-286 KFTGSKVTMYE
+286 KFTGSKVNVLE
-297 EKITTVPFDYTFS
+297 EEITTVPFDYTFS
-310 AWDRLKAKADANK
+310 AWDRLKAMADANK

-333 TEVSVKDIIDG
+333 TEVSVQDIIDG

-383 GKMTFAFPWYLDNT
+383 GKMTFAFPWYLENT

>member
-1 MKKIKFMLMCMLAML
+1 MKKITFMLMCMLAML
-16 TGFSSCSSS
+16 TGFSACSS
-25 DDNDGNKPMTN
+25 DNNDGDKPMTN
-36 YVAISADGNTIIN
+36 YVSISAEGNNIIN

-76 EENDDNVATIS
+76 EGNDDNVATIS
-87 PSSTIALKA
+87 PSTIALKA

-134 KAATLTIKPD
+134 KAVTLTIKPD

-174 KVKVDTKV
+174 KVKVETLV

-192 NDNKD
+192 NDNKE

-232 NYEMLRKRTVEDTE
+232 NYEMLRKKTVEDTE
-246 FWTQMPNGK
+246 YYTQTPYGQ
-255 AVMENIN
+255 AVMENIK
-262 YDYNKETFTMTLDGI
+262 YDFNKETFTMTLDGI
-277 EVNPADMSL
+277 EVNADMTLS
-286 KFTGSKVTMYE
+286 FTGKKTTIYE
-297 EKITTVPFDYTFS
+297 EEITTVPFDYTFS
-310 AWDRLKAKADANK
+310 AWTRLKEMADAGKN
-323 SFVVDDGDTK
+323 FIVDDGDSK
-333 TEVSVKDIIDG
+333 TETPVQDIIDG
-344 GGSLNPYSFFDNTD
+344 GGTLNPYAFFDNTD
-358 IVTDGENTDY
+358 V
-368 TTIYVAPTGKIDFTS
+368 VADAEKTEYKNIFVVPTGKIDFAN
-383 GKMTFAFPWYLDNT
+383 GKMTFAFPWYLENA
-397 YGCQR
+397 YGCQK

>member
-1 MKKIKFMLMCMLAML
+1 MKKITFMLMCMLAIL
-16 TGFSSCSSS
+16 TGFSACSS
-25 DDNDGNKPMTN
+25 DNNDGDKQMTN
-36 YVAISADGNTIIN
+36 YVSISAAGNTIIN

-76 EENDDNVATIS
+76 EGNDDNVATLT
-87 PSSTIALKA
+87 PSTIALKA

-134 KAATLTIKPD
+134 KAVTLTIKPD

-192 NDNKD
+192 NDNND

-222 VSNAMGMAAF
+222 VSNAMGMAAL
-232 NYEMLRKRTVEDTE
+232 NYEMLRKKTVEDTE
-246 FWTQMPNGK
+246 YYTQTPYGQ
-255 AVMENIN
+255 AVMENIK
-262 YDYNKETFTMTLDGI
+262 YDFNKETFTMTLDGI
-277 EVNPADMSL
+277 EVNADMTLS
-286 KFTGSKVTMYE
+286 FTGKKTNIYE
-297 EKITTVPFDYTFS
+297 KEITTVPFDYTFS
-310 AWDRLKAKADANK
+310 AWTRLKEMADAGK
-323 SFVVDDGDTK
+323 SFIVNDGESK
-333 TEVSVKDIIDG
+333 TETPVQDIIDG
-344 GGSLNPYSFFDNTD
+344 GGTLNPYAFFDNTD
-358 IVTDGENTDY
+358 VVADGEETDY
-368 TTIYVAPTGKIDFTS
+368 KNIYVAPTGKIDFAS
-383 GKMTFAFPWYLDNT
+383 GKMTFAFPWYLENT

>member
-1 MKKIKFMLMCMLAML
+1 MKKITFMLMCMLAML
-16 TGFSSCSSS
+16 TGFSACSN
-25 DDNDGNKPMTN
+25 DNNDGDKPMTN
-36 YVAISADGNTIIN
+36 YVSISAAGNNIIN

-76 EENDDNVATIS
+76 EGNDDNVATLT
-87 PSSTIALKA
+87 PSTIALKA

-118 LTVKATFS
+118 LTVKAIFS

-134 KAATLTIKPD
+134 KAVTLTIKPD

-222 VSNAMGMAAF
+222 VSNAMGMATF
-232 NYEMLRKRTVEDTE
+232 NYEMLRKRTVEDAE
-246 FWTQMPNGK
+246 NWTQMPYGK

-277 EVNPADMSL
+277 EVNPDMSL
-286 KFTGSKVTMYE
+286 KFTGSKVNVYDAE
-297 EKITTVPFDYTFS
+297 ITTVPFDYTFS
-310 AWDRLKAKADANK
+310 AWDRLKAMADANK
-323 SFVVDDGDTK
+323 SFVVDDGETK
-333 TEVSVKDIIDG
+333 TEVSVQDIIDG
-344 GGSLNPYSFFDNTD
+344 GGSLNPYFFFDNTD
-358 IVTDGENTDY
+358 VVADAEETEYN
-368 TTIYVAPTGKIDFTS
+368 TIYVAPTGKIDFAS
-383 GKMTFAFPWYLDNT
+383 SKMTFAFPWYLDNT

>member
-36 YVAISADGNTIIN
+36 YVAISADGNNIIN
-49 EDDDEEVKFNILI
+49 EDDDDEVKLNILI
-62 GNTLTADATINLSL
+62 ANTLTADATISLSL
-76 EENDDNVATIS
+76 EGNDDNVATLT
-87 PSSTIALKA
+87 PSTIALKA
-96 GAKTA
+96 GDKTA

-174 KVKVDTKV
+174 KVKVETKV

-232 NYEMLRKRTVEDTE
+232 NYEMLRKRTVEDAE
-246 FWTQMPNGK
+246 NWTQMPYGM
-255 AVMENIN
+255 AVMEHIN

-277 EVNPADMSL
+277 EVNPDMSL

-297 EKITTVPFDYTFS
+297 EEITTVPFDYTFS
-310 AWDRLKAKADANK
+310 AWDRLKAMADANK

-333 TEVSVKDIIDG
+333 TEVSVQDIIDG